1 MTETTTTAPDTSHLL
16 APVFASSA
24 ALALL
29 LSTQITDDEDE

>member
-1 MTETTTTAPDTSHLL
+1 MTETTTAADTSHLL
-16 APVFASSA
+16 APVLASSA